1 LVGDECMAP
10 FSTTT
15 LSNYTLKINGNQIT
29 QIKPT
34 DKESQ
39 LAGGRPF
46 VYGHALSSTRD
57 KQGQT
62 KQVVTPTLESH
73 AETTQ
78 PRSTF

>member
-1 LVGDECMAP
+1 MAP
-10 FSTTT
+10 LPLHLVTK
-15 LSNYTLKINGNQIT
+15 LSLKINGNQIT

-62 KQVVTPTLESH
+62 KQVVTPTFESH

-78 PRSTF
+78 PRCTF

>member
-1 LVGDECMAP
+1 MAP
-10 FSTTT
+10 LPLHLVTT
-15 LSNYTLKINGNQIT
+15 LSLKINGNQIT
-29 QIKPT
+29 EIKPT

-46 VYGHALSSTRD
+46 VYGHTLSSTRD

-62 KQVVTPTLESH
+62 KLVVTLTFKSH

-78 PRSTF
+78 PHSTF

>member
-1 LVGDECMAP
+1 MV
-10 FSTTT
+10 T
-15 LSNYTLKINGNQIT
+15 KIT

-62 KQVVTPTLESH
+62 KFAAKCLMAQYSL
-73 AETTQ
+73 
-78 PRSTF
+78 